1 MLIISYP
8 TFGLSWMQ
16 KPFGELH
23 GIKLSPG
30 DKSGVVFIVFIVG
43 ENNFIALNFFTFTLH
58 ILESYT

>member
-8 TFGLSWMQ
+8 KFGLSWMQ

-30 DKSGVVFIVFIVG
+30 DKSGVVFIVG
-43 ENNFIALNFFTFTLH
+43 ENDFIALNFFTFTLH